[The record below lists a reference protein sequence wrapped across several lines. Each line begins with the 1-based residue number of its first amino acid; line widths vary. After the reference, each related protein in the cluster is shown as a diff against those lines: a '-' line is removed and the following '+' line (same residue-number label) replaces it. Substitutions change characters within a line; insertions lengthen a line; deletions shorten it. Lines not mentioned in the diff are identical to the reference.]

1 MCGPA
6 VAFVLQAA
14 LLVSGVQ
21 TYEQAF
27 EDTQASGKPL
37 VVLVGADWCP
47 GCVTMKGSVM
57 PRMQASGYLRPVNYA
72 HIDADSELAG
82 QLLRGNSIPQLIVFS
97 QSADGKWHREYLVG
111 AASDQSVAAA
121 IDRAVSRSARPVST
135 VVSNE

>member
-1 MCGPA
+1 

-14 LLVSGVQ
+14 LLVSGAQ

-27 EDTQASGKPL
+27 EESQSSGKPL

-97 QSADGKWHREYLVG
+97 QSADGKLHREYLVG
-111 AASDQSVAAA
+111 ATSDQSVAAA
-121 IDRAVSRSARPVST
+121 IDRAVSRSVRPVST